1 MKRKKGLAL
10 VLASALVLSM
20 AGCGN
25 KETETTKP
33 AETEAAETSE
43 AAEAIAFETLNVGT
57 QANYIG
63 APAYYALEKGY
74 FEDAGLDVNLIIFD
88 SGAPIN
94 EALAAKEID
103 VGQSGFASIY
113 SMTADVCTWVQE
125 VDNAYRQQM
134 LFCTP
139 DSPILNAENEN
150 GISGS
155 AETVKGLTAV
165 CTTGTTS
172 QFHVEQYAAM
182 FGLAPSDITEL
193 SMDFSAQ
200 YQAFVS
206 GQADLMSAS
215 GVSVYQIEDAGYV
228 SLGTF
233 EDIVGLNLC
242 DGITVRN
249 DVLADRR
256 DEIVL
261 YIQCVQ
267 KAMDELG
274 KDEELRFEYL
284 KKFYADRGQDIE
296 DSVLQRLSQDTI
308 YMTTDVISADD
319 YALGSQWPGI
329 SDFLLENGKID
340 DTGRGNVEKNIDA
353 SLLSEAAGIEI
364 AQ

>member
-1 MKRKKGLAL
+1 MRNKKWWSLIMVS
-10 VLASALVLSM
+10 VLAMSLTACGGKANDSASAPVQEDSGT
-20 AGCGN
+20 A
-25 KETETTKP
+25 
-33 AETEAAETSE
+33 SE
-43 AAEAIAFETLNVGT
+43 EEQKAFETLNVGT

-74 FEDAGLDVNLIIFD
+74 FKDAGLDVNLIIFD

-125 VDNAYRQQM
+125 VDNAYRQQT
-134 LFCTP
+134 LFCAA
-139 DSPILNAENEN
+139 DSPILQAENDN
-150 GISGS
+150 GICGS
-155 AETVKGLTAV
+155 ADTVKGLTAV

-172 QFHVEQYAAM
+172 QFHAEQYAAM
-182 FGLAPSDITEL
+182 FGLQPSDITEL

-206 GQADLMSAS
+206 GQADLISAS
-215 GVSVYQIEDAGYV
+215 GVSVYQIEDAGFAPI
-228 SLGTF
+228 GTF
-233 EDIVGLNLC
+233 EDIVGLSLC

-249 DVLADRR
+249 DVLEARR

-261 YIQCVQ
+261 YVGCIQ

-274 KDEELRFEYL
+274 ADEDLRFEYL

-296 DSVLQRLSQDTI
+296 DSVLQRLSEDTL
-308 YMTTDVISADD
+308 YMTTEVIGEDG
-319 YALGSQWPGI
+319 YALGSQWADI

-340 DTGRGNVEKNIDA
+340 DAGRGNVEKNIDA
-353 SLLSEAAGIEI
+353 SLLSEATGISF
-364 AQ
+364 